1 MNVIAVV
8 AGILMHEGKIMA
20 ARRKPGGS
28 ESLKWEFP
36 GGKVENGETPEKALE
51 RELYEE
57 LGIRTETGRIY
68 DCRIRWG
75 EERTIVLLFYFTKLV
90 SGTPRAIDASD
101 VGFFDISELSALDF
115 AAADKEIV
123 MKLAGEMQKR

>member
-1 MNVIAVV
+1 MQSKYAGYMGKVIMVDLSTETISEYPWSDEQRELYL
-8 AGILMHEGKIMA
+8 GGKIMA

-57 LGIRTETGRIY
+57 LGIRTETERIY

-90 SGTPRAIDASD
+90 
-101 VGFFDISELSALDF
+101 DF
-115 AAADKEIV
+115 YR
-123 MKLAGEMQKR
+123 ML